1 MNAIIANHLFK
12 SFEKG
17 KIKALEDIS
26 FEVKQ
31 SELFGL
37 IGPDGAGKP
46 HFLGYLRPFYWPNLA
61 RQASIRS
68 M

>member
-37 IGPDGAGKP
+37 IDQMVQEN
-46 HFLGYLRPFYWPNLA
+46 HTF
-61 RQASIRS
+61 
-68 M
+68 